1 MALLSGLRRAMP
13 VNLRDGNLGA
23 SMKHRYIGARLHAAR
38 IANKVSVQQLA
49 SELGVSVSTVL
60 AIEDGATLGH
70 SSTIVEMGRVLGL
83 SLSDLFGPSDGS
95 NIIPFPKAGHD
106 K

>member
-1 MALLSGLRRAMP
+1 MT
-13 VNLRDGNLGA
+13 
-23 SMKHRYIGARLHAAR
+23 HRYIGARLHAAR
-38 IANKVSVQQLA
+38 IEKKVSVQQLA
-49 SELGVSVSTVL
+49 SELDVTVTTVL

-70 SSTIVEMGRVLGL
+70 SSTIIEMGKFLGL

-106 K
+106 T